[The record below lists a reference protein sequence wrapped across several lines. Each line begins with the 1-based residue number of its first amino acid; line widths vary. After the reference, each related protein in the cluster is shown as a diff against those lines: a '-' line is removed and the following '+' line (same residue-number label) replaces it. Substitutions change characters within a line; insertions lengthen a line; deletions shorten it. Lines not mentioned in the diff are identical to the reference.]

1 VFVDAITLMKQY
13 FQKGWFG
20 GSVQKFF
27 SNRFDPIDSMLGNGK
42 AAMDMEGSWQFQNW
56 PNFFGP
62 KGNNNNDWDW
72 APIPPLR
79 DGLPSPIFALGIG
92 STLSIKARTKVANAA
107 ATYMDWEFSDPKR
120 VGQEMADVYNEPLPI
135 HLAAT
140 DIPANAD
147 KRFPLSYVAL
157 NQATTQGVFGYTTWT
172 FWPPKSDVWVYQGM
186 EKVLTG
192 DITPAAYLTQ
202 LEQIFKEELAKG
214 VVPPIPKG
222 KNG

>member
-1 VFVDAITLMKQY
+1 
-13 FQKGWFG
+13 
-20 GSVQKFF
+20 
-27 SNRFDPIDSMLGNGK
+27 
-42 AAMDMEGSWQFQNW
+42 
-56 PNFFGP
+56 
-62 KGNNNNDWDW
+62 
-72 APIPPLR
+72 
-79 DGLPSPIFALGIG
+79 
-92 STLSIKARTKVANAA
+92 
-107 ATYMDWEFSDPKR
+107 MDWEFSDPKR